1 MKKIFYSVMAL
12 AALAACN
19 KEQVSTAPEFD
30 ENEICLTSASVNV
43 ATKTPVEGTAFSGQ
57 TAIVLASTV
66 AGNFSSGNLYG
77 PTTNMYMKFN
87 GSERAGFCTSDGTST
102 PKYYDGDKNTYLVG
116 LYPTSWGTPGTD
128 TYTLT
133 IDGKTDAMASAPITV
148 NKATNAGSG
157 NTPGNLEFKHKL
169 TKLLV
174 NAKASEGVNYWGK
187 ITGIELTAAG
197 SANLKKTISVSATD
211 MTSFDFEGADT
222 ADPLPF
228 YSWTGENQYT
238 DNSTLDVTLSSSAAD
253 IAYTLCAPITADGT
267 DDFKVKITL
276 DNGNAY
282 EVNVGLEKSDTAGSG
297 AFEGDTA
304 GYAFTIALDFKAT
317 IIEATATITDW
328 NVGGTSNIIVEPGDI
343 VE

>member
-43 ATKTPVEGTAFSGQ
+43 ATKTPVEGTEFSGQ

-77 PTTNMYMKFN
+77 PITNMYMKFN
-87 GSERAGFCTSDGTST
+87 GSDPAGFCTSTGTST
-102 PKYYDGDKNTYLVG
+102 PKYYDGDNNTYLVG

-148 NKATNAGSG
+148 NKATNAGDG
-157 NTPGNLEFKHKL
+157 TPGNLEFKHKL

-174 NAKASEGVNYWGK
+174 NAKASEGEDYWGK

-197 SANLKKTISVSATD
+197 SANLQKTISVTATD
-211 MTSFDFEGADT
+211 MTSFTFGGDD
-222 ADPLPF
+222 ADPIPF
-228 YSWTGENQYT
+228 YSWTGTTNYT
-238 DNSTLDVTLSSSAAD
+238 DNSTLDVELSSIATD

-282 EVNVGLEKSDTAGSG
+282 EVNVGLEKSQKAGGG
-297 AFEGDTA
+297 AFTENTA

-328 NVGGTSNIIVEPGDI
+328 NDGGTSNIIVEPGDI

>member
-43 ATKTPVEGTAFSGQ
+43 ATKTPVEGTEFSGQ

-87 GSERAGFCTSDGTST
+87 GSDPAGFCTSTGTST
-102 PKYYDGDKNTYLVG
+102 PKYYDGDNNTYLVG

-148 NKATNAGSG
+148 NKANNAGDG
-157 NTPGNLEFKHKL
+157 TPGNLVFQHKL

-174 NAKASEGVNYWGK
+174 NAKASEGEDYWGK

-197 SANLKKTISVSATD
+197 GTNLQKTISVSATD
-211 MTSFDFEGADT
+211 MTSFDFEGAGT

-228 YSWTGENQYT
+228 YSWTGENNYT
-238 DNSTLDVTLSSSAAD
+238 DDSTLEVELSSTATD

-282 EVNVGLEKSDTAGSG
+282 EVNVGLKKSDTAGGG

-317 IIEATATITDW
+317 IIEATATITNW